1 MILNDIAE
9 VLYAPQKVFK
19 RIIENPKYLGALIIL
34 LLFMGLQIGYSYS
47 QFSRTYTENTSPVAG
62 NFQNYINATATSSTN
77 VSLWRAGPGTTFSN
91 NYVDFY
97 NYSIYVPAIGA
108 NYSLFGN
115 SSLEIN
121 ATNTNKISA
130 ALSNAFN
137 VNCSVGGFENLSMTL
152 KMVEPQV
159 APQSVALTLYS
170 INDSSY
176 YSYDL
181 TSALSNSTAIGLWN
195 NLPIP
200 VGPTAQGW
208 TSAGT
213 PDWANV
219 TSLKLDF
226 TYPSN
231 SSISILI
238 GALFFHGQYEL
249 STQAFGNNL
258 ALSFIETYSL
268 QFLFTWFLLTGIIY
282 VFFKAFK
289 ANITWKPLF
298 VALAFALF
306 VMVIR
311 SLVTLLASFALPTVY
326 YPFDVS
332 LGVTSNPL
340 GAIYVPAQSAATF
353 TAQSQAILNNIVGM
367 TATFNVIVELM
378 FVVSY
383 VWLGALCTIIVGEL
397 KPEFSMTKRIV
408 ISAVSIAATLLLLLL
423 LVGIV

>member
-1 MILNDIAE
+1 M
-9 VLYAPQKVFK
+9 
-19 RIIENPKYLGALIIL
+19 
-34 LLFMGLQIGYSYS
+34 
-47 QFSRTYTENTSPVAG
+47 
-62 NFQNYINATATSSTN
+62 
-77 VSLWRAGPGTTFSN
+77 
-91 NYVDFY
+91 
-97 NYSIYVPAIGA
+97 
-108 NYSLFGN
+108 
-115 SSLEIN
+115 
-121 ATNTNKISA
+121 
-130 ALSNAFN
+130 
-137 VNCSVGGFENLSMTL
+137 
-152 KMVEPQV
+152 
-159 APQSVALTLYS
+159 
-170 INDSSY
+170 
-176 YSYDL
+176 
-181 TSALSNSTAIGLWN
+181 
-195 NLPIP
+195 
-200 VGPTAQGW
+200 
-208 TSAGT
+208 
-213 PDWANV
+213 
-219 TSLKLDF
+219 
-226 TYPSN
+226 
-231 SSISILI
+231 
-238 GALFFHGQYEL
+238 FFHGQYEL

-397 KPEFSMTKRIV
+397 KPWQITHISEKHDRFFFCQFFHQNRLRFFST
-408 ISAVSIAATLLLLLL
+408 
-423 LVGIV
+423 GG